1 MKKNNIFNINQKKCR
16 EVEEEKYIEGAIN
29 CLAQAR
35 VISIDPRNNA
45 VMLPYLITSVRGIFH
60 CLKHTN
66 TTLEDI
72 GTSEK
77 QLKEII
83 NPTHLELSAEKEN
96 ERWGWVVKIN
106 PNKINR

>member
-1 MKKNNIFNINQKKCR
+1 VKENNVININQKRCR
-16 EVEEEKYIEGAIN
+16 ELEEEKYIEGAIN
-29 CLAQAR
+29 CLAQTL

-45 VMLPYLITSVRGIFH
+45 VVLPYLITSMRGIFH

-77 QLKEII
+77 KLKLLI
-83 NPTHLELSAEKEN
+83 NPPHLELSQEKQD
-96 ERWGWVVKIN
+96 ERWSWIIK
-106 PNKINR
+106 NKSRW